1 MERVGSYNITEYL
14 GGKAEDAIKLNL
26 WSLPNA
32 ETMQQ
37 LGEDLDYQALE
48 AKRNALHD
56 FSQITLY
63 TASSVQDS
71 IDTNADLFLVD
82 LVVMNDGYGLEERNE
97 YEAAILPIAEKNGLQ
112 RTHFYEALNYINGAV
127 EDAIKLNLWALPVA
141 DAMEQLVEAPEYQAF
156 IPRRDEIHDFE
167 SLTLYLAEPVNQ
179 KSRSSQ
185 LIECDRAFL
194 T

>member
-97 YEAAILPIAEKNGLQ
+97 YEAAILPIAEKMVCKE
-112 RTHFYEALNYINGAV
+112 RISTKH
-127 EDAIKLNLWALPVA
+127 
-141 DAMEQLVEAPEYQAF
+141 
-156 IPRRDEIHDFE
+156 
-167 SLTLYLAEPVNQ
+167 
-179 KSRSSQ
+179 
-185 LIECDRAFL
+185 
-194 T
+194 